1 MPISEE
7 HEEYEIIPVSP
18 IRRLEKKI
26 EKLEAM
32 SPLDNREMFKEVIS
46 VIRMNQEIV
55 NQLVKSTDEL
65 KNEISKLPIKIDE
78 LIKNLNELISLIK
91 ASGEEEIGTVSQ
103 EAMKPVVDKLDELLK
118 QNKKIAETN
127 ESLLTVLDALERK
140 LRKPV
145 VPVVKKP
152 LPSKLIPKRI

>member
-1 MPISEE
+1 MPVSEE

-18 IRRLEKKI
+18 IRRLERKI

-32 SPLDNREMFKEVIS
+32 SPSDNREMFKEVIS

-65 KNEISKLPIKIDE
+65 KTEISKLPIKIDE
-78 LIKNLNELISLIK
+78 LIKNLNGLISLIK
-91 ASGEEEIGTVSQ
+91 ASGEEEIGAVSQ

-118 QNKKIAETN
+118 QNKK
-127 ESLLTVLDALERK
+127 
-140 LRKPV
+140 
-145 VPVVKKP
+145 
-152 LPSKLIPKRI
+152 